1 LADDPGL
8 FPGGAFRSPF
18 TPDITHRHNS
28 ALTATFLNEPSTQSV
43 TTSISF
49 RESLEMDLPMSY
61 GLDLSAR
68 LSDRWMLS
76 LGVSRIHWS
85 QLRLEES

>member
-1 LADDPGL
+1 
-8 FPGGAFRSPF
+8 
-18 TPDITHRHNS
+18 
-28 ALTATFLNEPSTQSV
+28 
-43 TTSISF
+43 
-49 RESLEMDLPMSY
+49 MDLPMSY